1 MSQIV
6 LTEHVLIDRKETK
19 NSMEK
24 IGSNKKIKIKIS
36 TAE

>member
-6 LTEHVLIDRKETK
+6 LTEDVLIDRKETK

-24 IGSNKKIKIKIS
+24 KYEIRKWK
-36 TAE
+36 